1 MADGKDIWVVV
12 EHWQGEVRPVTREIA
27 RCAKE
32 LAGAAGGRVVALLL
46 ARDAKEIAPKLAGL
60 GIDRIVGVSSPELA
74 RYRPRPF
81 VDAAAAMIRKH
92 SPFAVLVGATVNG
105 REFAASLGAAL
116 DCGVA
121 SDCTELALEGGTL
134 RAIRPIYGGRL
145 LESVEWAAP
154 SPSIASLRP
163 RAYSDPG
170 PGQGA
175 APELAEEPFSFDA
188 ASLDAEIVGFRKEEG
203 ETVSLSDADVIVSGG
218 RGLQVPEN
226 FAIVRELAEAL
237 GGAVGASRAV
247 VDAGWIP
254 YPHQVGQT
262 GKTVRP
268 KLYVAVGIS
277 GAIQH
282 LAGMKTSGIIMAI
295 NKDKAAP
302 IFKVAN
308 YGFVGDA
315 LQIVP
320 MLTKRLR
327 ALRGAG
333 APA

>member
-1 MADGKDIWVVV
+1 
-12 EHWQGEVRPVTREIA
+12 
-27 RCAKE
+27 
-32 LAGAAGGRVVALLL
+32 
-46 ARDAKEIAPKLAGL
+46 
-60 GIDRIVGVSSPELA
+60 
-74 RYRPRPF
+74 
-81 VDAAAAMIRKH
+81 
-92 SPFAVLVGATVNG
+92 
-105 REFAASLGAAL
+105 
-116 DCGVA
+116 
-121 SDCTELALEGGTL
+121 
-134 RAIRPIYGGRL
+134 
-145 LESVEWAAP
+145 
-154 SPSIASLRP
+154 
-163 RAYSDPG
+163 
-170 PGQGA
+170 
-175 APELAEEPFSFDA
+175 
-188 ASLDAEIVGFRKEEG
+188 
-203 ETVSLSDADVIVSGG
+203 VSLADADVIVSGG

-226 FAIVRELAEAL
+226 FSIVRELADTL
-237 GGAVGASRAV
+237 GAAVGASRAV

-282 LAGMKTSGIIMAI
+282 LAGMKTAGIIMAI

-327 ALRGAG
+327 ELKGAG